1 MKKIKEKLYELAEA
15 FKLELRALPVIR
27 KYQKGYIAS
36 AITQNAVNAAL
47 PYTAIYFSA
56 RIIDELAGK
65 RNPRTLFTWVILTL
79 TCEAVLG
86 LAGSIISGWRTKCQ
100 YLLYERDFPIY
111 TDKILSMDFCV
122 LDDGKTRDLQS
133 RVDNNREWNACAFIR
148 AAWATDGFTK
158 GLFGIIGAA
167 ALSVSVFTLPVANSS
182 VKILNSPLTAL
193 IFAVLLCIS
202 AAMGPVFI
210 GKIND
215 YYVSVSEK
223 GKLANRVWDF
233 YLGLSRDRAKQ
244 MDVRIYGQEKFVH
257 CYERAT
263 RGKRN
268 EVLGPMGTLGGF
280 AKGFGTVST
289 GLIYVFVCLKAWAG
303 AFGIGALTQ
312 YISAI
317 TALTSSVNVFLEAI
331 GDIRSNAVFL
341 KTSFEFLD
349 IPNVMSQGTIPTEKR
364 ADREYEVEF
373 KNVSFKY
380 PSSENS
386 ALENVSMKF
395 KVGRRLA
402 VVGENGSGKTTFIKL
417 LCRLYDPD
425 EGIILLNGID
435 IKKYDYR
442 DYLNVFSVVFQDFQL
457 VSQSLGANV
466 AGSAEYDRELAEK
479 CLHDV
484 GFGER
489 LRALPDGLDTMLYS
503 DFGEKGINLSCGE
516 AQKVAIARALYKNSP
531 FIILDEPTAALDP
544 ISEAE
549 IYERFNGIAG
559 DKTAIFIS
567 HRLSSCRFCDEIL
580 VFDKGKIIE
589 QGSHEEL
596 VSLKSGKYAELWSA
610 QAQYYV

>member
-1 MKKIKEKLYELAEA
+1 MKKMKNKISELTEA
-15 FKLELRALPVIR
+15 FKLELRALPIIR

-36 AITQNAVNAAL
+36 AITQNAVTAAL
-47 PYTAIYFSA
+47 PYTTIYFSA
-56 RIIDELAGK
+56 RIIDELAGQ
-65 RNPRTLFTWVILTL
+65 RDPRTLFTWVVLTL
-79 TCEAVLG
+79 ITETVLG

-111 TDKILSMDFCV
+111 TDKILSLDFCV

-148 AAWATDGFTK
+148 AAWAIDGFTR
-158 GLFGIIGAA
+158 GLFGIAGAA
-167 ALSVSVFTLPVANSS
+167 ILSVSVFTLPVSNSS
-182 VKILNSPLTAL
+182 VKILNSPLTVSV
-193 IFAVLLCIS
+193 FAVLLCVS

-233 YLGLSRDRAKQ
+233 YLGLSRDQSKQ

-257 CYERAT
+257 YYERAT
-263 RGKRN
+263 RGKRS

-280 AKGFGTVST
+280 AKAFGTVST
-289 GLIYVFVCLKAWAG
+289 GLIYLFVCLKAWAG
-303 AFGIGALTQ
+303 AFGIGAVTQ

-317 TALTSSVNVFLEAI
+317 TALSSSVNVFLEAI

-341 KTSFEFLD
+341 RTSFEFLD
-349 IPNVMSQGTIPTEKR
+349 IPNIMSQGTIPTEKR
-364 ADREYEVEF
+364 IDREYEVEF
-373 KNVSFKY
+373 RDVSFKY
-380 PSSENS
+380 PSSDIW
-386 ALENVSMKF
+386 ALRHVNVKF
-395 KVGRRLA
+395 RVGQRLA

-417 LCRLYDPD
+417 LCRLYDPT
-425 EGIILLNGID
+425 EGQILLNGID
-435 IKKYDYR
+435 VRKYDYR

-457 VSQSLGANV
+457 ISQPLGANV
-466 AGSAEYDRELAEK
+466 AGSAEYDRELAAK
-479 CLHDV
+479 CLTDA

-489 LRALPDGLDTMLYS
+489 LATLPRGLDTMLYS
-503 DFGEKGINLSCGE
+503 DFGEEGINLSGGE
-516 AQKVAIARALYKNSP
+516 AQKIAIARALYKNAP

-549 IYERFNGIAG
+549 IYERFNCIAG
-559 DKTAIFIS
+559 DKTAVFIS

-580 VFDKGKIIE
+580 VFNKGQIVE
-589 QGSHEEL
+589 QGSHNEL
-596 VSLKSGKYAELWSA
+596 VSCKQGKYAELWSA